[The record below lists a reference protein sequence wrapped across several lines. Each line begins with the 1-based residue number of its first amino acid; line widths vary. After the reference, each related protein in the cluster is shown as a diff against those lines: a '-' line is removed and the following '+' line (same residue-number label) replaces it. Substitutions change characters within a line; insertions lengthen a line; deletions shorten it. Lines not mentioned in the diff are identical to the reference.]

1 MLALGRRFH
10 AIQAD
15 LSQENDMSG
24 LVDQAVAA
32 MGRVDILVNNAG
44 IIRRHD
50 ALTFTESDWDAVIDL
65 NLKAVSFSA
74 RRSPGSSFA
83 REGGKIINIA
93 SMLSFQGGIRVP
105 PTPPRKAACW
115 V

>member
-1 MLALGRRFH
+1 
-10 AIQAD
+10 
-15 LSQENDMSG
+15 
-24 LVDQAVAA
+24 

-65 NLKAVSFSA
+65 NLKAVFLSQPGG
-74 RRSPGSSFA
+74 RRGSSFA
-83 REGGKIINIA
+83 GEGGKIINIA

>member
-1 MLALGRRFH
+1 
-10 AIQAD
+10 
-15 LSQENDMSG
+15 
-24 LVDQAVAA
+24 

-65 NLKAVSFSA
+65 NLKAVFLSQPG
-74 RRSPGSSFA
+74 RSPGSSFA
-83 REGGKIINIA
+83 GEGGKIINIA

>member
-1 MLALGRRFH
+1 
-10 AIQAD
+10 
-15 LSQENDMSG
+15 
-24 LVDQAVAA
+24 

-65 NLKAVSFSA
+65 NLKAVFFLSA
-74 RRSPGSSFA
+74 GRRQFIR